1 MYPASVCK
9 WKLNELFD
17 SNRDQNPRRPQKTHQ
32 PKLLVTAFHITL
44 SLACKPYLDTP
55 PVKQTQVVA
64 PYIIP
69 QGDHP
74 EEIQIWHPIDVEASQ
89 DWWQGISRL
98 I

>member
-1 MYPASVCK
+1 
-9 WKLNELFD
+9 
-17 SNRDQNPRRPQKTHQ
+17 
-32 PKLLVTAFHITL
+32 
-44 SLACKPYLDTP
+44 
-55 PVKQTQVVA
+55 VKQTQVVA

-69 QGDHP
+69 QGDHH